1 MAELQSTITERCVDE
16 ENREST
22 RTYTRHRFL
31 GKGGFARCYEVTC
44 DTTGAKF
51 AGKIVEKQSLVKP
64 KARLKFT
71 SEIRIHRTLQHPR
84 VVQFKHYFE
93 DDANCYLLLELCTN
107 QVRVHH
113 HHHHPDQQPHHDG
126 LQSLSDLLRR
136 RKRLSEHEVR
146 YYIHQLIQ
154 GVAYLHSKCV
164 IHRDL
169 KLGNLF
175 LTTDMQLKIGDFGLA
190 SHLDSRDEK
199 RRTMCGTPNYIAP
212 EILNGHHNNG
222 HSFEV
227 DIWST
232 GVVMYTLL
240 VGKPPFETKDVKHT
254 YKLIRANDYAFPSDV
269 ALSATAKSLV
279 MDLLQKDPTRRPSLA
294 SILSHPFLQ
303 EQSIP
308 AHLPDTAMFITPS
321 SSLPGGRHARHHHRS
336 PLAPLDVHLRPAKPP
351 TAAAAIL
358 ALPPSASSAITSQK
372 QPLPP
377 MYPVDLLDEI
387 VENLT
392 AAFYYVASADDNA
405 ENRVIG
411 QNLLQ
416 AKLRVNMDDDDT
428 LSPASLWVLQYVDY
442 TAKYGLGYVLSNQCT
457 GVYFNDA
464 TKIIASSTMFGY
476 IDRSP
481 DDQASESP
489 QQVHSLSE
497 YPVDLTKKVTLLG
510 HFKEFIEGEETE
522 ESKCLQRNLLLDL
535 PTVPTPMIYVSKWQK
550 TRHCMMFRLSNGTVQ
565 TNFFDTTKLLL
576 SHGGKQITYVKDML
590 QQMVHNAK
598 AA

>member
-84 VVQFKHYFE
+84 
-93 DDANCYLLLELCTN
+93 
-107 QVRVHH
+107 
-113 HHHHPDQQPHHDG
+113 
-126 LQSLSDLLRR
+126 
-136 RKRLSEHEVR
+136 HEVR

-308 AHLPDTAMFITPS
+308 SHLPDTAMFITPS
-321 SSLPGGRHARHHHRS
+321 SSMPGGRHSRPPHRS
-336 PLAPLDVHLRPAKPP
+336 PLAPLVDDVHLRPAKPP

-358 ALPPSASSAITSQK
+358 ALPPSTSSAITSQK

-392 AAFYYVASADDNA
+392 AAFYYLASAEGDDNA
-405 ENRVIG
+405 ENHVIG

-416 AKLRVNMDDDDT
+416 AKLRVNMDDDI
-428 LSPASLWVLQYVDY
+428 SPASLWVLQYVDY

-510 HFKEFIEGEETE
+510 HFKEFI
-522 ESKCLQRNLLLDL
+522 
-535 PTVPTPMIYVSKWQK
+535 
-550 TRHCMMFRLSNGTVQ
+550 
-565 TNFFDTTKLLL
+565 
-576 SHGGKQITYVKDML
+576 
-590 QQMVHNAK
+590 
-598 AA
+598 